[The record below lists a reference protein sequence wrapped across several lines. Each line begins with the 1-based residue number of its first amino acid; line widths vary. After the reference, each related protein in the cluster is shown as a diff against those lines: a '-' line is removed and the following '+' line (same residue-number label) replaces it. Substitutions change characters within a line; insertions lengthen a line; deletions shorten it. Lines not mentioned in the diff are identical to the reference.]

1 MKRRSD
7 GRVDPPYFDSVRAR
21 RDARLAAAT
30 APEELRGFVD
40 PFLDGGAAALAV
52 LQRFPDASVT
62 LASTDEELVTTWEAV
77 RDEPAAVIRS
87 TRRLLEGHGAA
98 QFAAVRADASLV
110 GAERA
115 ARFIYL
121 RGAAAPDARGRPPVD
136 VASATM
142 GRGDVVFDESN
153 LRAVSE
159 LIARSDVAFERSS
172 PFALLPRVQ
181 EEDLVYLDAD
191 SAGAVSA
198 GSRELRGLVGA
209 VTARGG
215 HVLATAELA
224 GLTAVA
230 DGLWGSGNLRRA
242 LARESAEGRP

>member
-1 MKRRSD
+1 MKRRAG

-21 RDARLAAAT
+21 RDARLAALT
-30 APEELRGFVD
+30 ASEELRGFVD
-40 PFLDGGAAALAV
+40 PFVDGGAAALAV

-62 LASTDEELVTTWEAV
+62 LASTDEELVATWEAV
-77 RDEPAAVIRS
+77 RDEPEAVIRS
-87 TRRLLEGHGAA
+87 MRGLVGGHGPA
-98 QFAAVRADASLV
+98 QFAAVRADAASA

-142 GRGDVVFDESN
+142 GRGDVVFDEAN
-153 LRAVSE
+153 LRAVSA
-159 LIARSDVAFERSS
+159 LVARSDVAFERLS

-181 EEDLVYLDAD
+181 EDDLVYLDTD

-198 GSRELRGLVGA
+198 GPRELRSLVGA
-209 VTARGG
+209 ITARGG
-215 HVLATAELA
+215 QVLATAELT
-224 GLTAVA
+224 GLTVVA

-242 LARESAEGRP
+242 LAREGADGRS

>member
-1 MKRRSD
+1 MRRRPG
-7 GRVDPPYFDSVRAR
+7 GRVEPPYFDSVRAR

-62 LASTDEELVTTWEAV
+62 LASTDGEIVATWEMV
-77 RDEPAAVIRS
+77 RDEPETVIRAV
-87 TRRLLEGHGAA
+87 RELLDRHGAA
-98 QFAAVRADASLV
+98 QYAAVRADTSTT

-142 GRGDVVFDESN
+142 GRGDVVFDEAN
-153 LRAVSE
+153 LRAVSA
-159 LIARSDVAFERSS
+159 LVTRSDVTLERLS

-181 EEDLVYLDAD
+181 DDDLVYLDTD
-191 SAGAVSA
+191 SAGALSA
-198 GSRELRGLVGA
+198 GPRELRSLVGA
-209 VTARGG
+209 VTARRGQ
-215 HVLATAELA
+215 VLATAELA
-224 GLTAVA
+224 GLAVVA

-242 LARESAEGRP
+242 LTREAAEDRR